1 VVGVVS
7 RNAAGHAQYI
17 VVNHRP
23 RISLLLMSRLLGKK
37 FAGSPYT
44 KYFITSE
51 S

>member
-1 VVGVVS
+1 VVS
-7 RNAAGHAQYI
+7 RNAAGQAQYI

-23 RISLLLMSRLLGKK
+23 RMSLLLTSRLLGKK

-44 KYFITSE
+44 EYFITSE